1 MWQDTLALV
10 GACWKRN
17 MLKVTHQVL
26 FCSATLSPRHVH
38 GLIYRGMLQY
48 TTDTLLIPTSFN
60 MTFSPPLEYF
70 CGYIFMQI
78 PSKPLNHFRYPLVT
92 QKWINVSS
100 WQNIW
105 FLGGIFSRLFLRC
118 CTCVWQT
125 YFRVFLWM
133 CREEL
138 VYLCVHVWISLFH
151 AEPSARGDNR
161 HISLQTEA
169 KQPFPAFS
177 SWLRM
182 TSSYYL

>member
-1 MWQDTLALV
+1 MTGYFGTSWSLLKKKYVEGHTSSFILQCNFVTS
-10 GACWKRN
+10 ACAWFNLQRN
-17 MLKVTHQVL
+17 VTD
-26 FCSATLSPRHVH
+26 
-38 GLIYRGMLQY
+38 
-48 TTDTLLIPTSFN
+48 TTDTLRIPTSFN

-78 PSKPLNHFRYPLVT
+78 PSKPLNHFHYPLVT

-105 FLGGIFSRLFLRC
+105 FLGGIFSRLVLRC

-138 VYLCVHVWISLFH
+138 VYLCAHVWISLFH

>member
-1 MWQDTLALV
+1 MTGYFGTSWSLLKKKYVEGHTPSFILQCNFATS
-10 GACWKRN
+10 ACAWFNLQRN
-17 MLKVTHQVL
+17 VTD
-26 FCSATLSPRHVH
+26 
-38 GLIYRGMLQY
+38 

-100 WQNIW
+100 GQNIW

-169 KQPFPAFS
+169 KQPFS
-177 SWLRM
+177 SFLQ
-182 TSSYYL
+182 LAQDD

>member
-1 MWQDTLALV
+1 MKKKYVEGHTPSFILQCNFVTS
-10 GACWKRN
+10 ACAWFNLQRN
-17 MLKVTHQVL
+17 VTD
-26 FCSATLSPRHVH
+26 
-38 GLIYRGMLQY
+38 

-78 PSKPLNHFRYPLVT
+78 PSNPLNHFRYPLVT

-100 WQNIW
+100 GQNIW

-169 KQPFPAFS
+169 KQPFS
-177 SWLRM
+177 SFLQ
-182 TSSYYL
+182 LAQDD

>member
-1 MWQDTLALV
+1 MTGYFGTSWSLLKKKYVEGHTPSFILQCNFVTS
-10 GACWKRN
+10 ACAWFNLQRN
-17 MLKVTHQVL
+17 VTD
-26 FCSATLSPRHVH
+26 
-38 GLIYRGMLQY
+38 
-48 TTDTLLIPTSFN
+48 TTDTLRIPTSFN

-105 FLGGIFSRLFLRC
+105 FPGGIFSRLVLRC

-138 VYLCVHVWISLFH
+138 VYLCAHVWISLFH

>member
-1 MWQDTLALV
+1 MTGYFGTSWSLLKKKYVEGHTPSFILQCNFVTS
-10 GACWKRN
+10 ACAWFNLQRN
-17 MLKVTHQVL
+17 VTD
-26 FCSATLSPRHVH
+26 
-38 GLIYRGMLQY
+38 

-100 WQNIW
+100 GQNIW
-105 FLGGIFSRLFLRC
+105 FLGEFFH
-118 CTCVWQT
+118 V
-125 YFRVFLWM
+125 YF
-133 CREEL
+133 CAA
-138 VYLCVHVWISLFH
+138 VHVYDKHTSECFCGCAGKSWFICACMCESLSSMLSH
-151 AEPSARGDNR
+151 LLEVITDTLAYR
-161 HISLQTEA
+161 L
-169 KQPFPAFS
+169 KQNSHSPAFS